1 MSMLPTLRENEWTV
15 LNTTHKIGGK
25 VEMMEIVR
33 KSRLSDSA
41 VMRAILSLVDKG
53 LLELS
58 QTTETYIELNQEGKH
73 YAERGLPERR
83 ALKTLLELG
92 GKATQTDVLRGAEIE
107 AEKSRITLG
116 WLNRKSWIVTHKDE
130 ERIILTAKGP
140 QPKGTDEKLI
150 EMLSERGKTKLDT
163 LPRELEED
171 LGTLTHRNLI
181 RITKVSLK
189 RVELTENGLRSLQ
202 AQVEPIKEVNIL
214 TPEIMR
220 NRSWRKI
227 KFRGY
232 DVEIEPRKIH
242 PGKKHMYIEFLERT
256 RRILIGMG
264 FEEAEGPHV
273 ETEFWNFDSLF
284 QAQDH
289 PAREIHDSYLL
300 KYPDY
305 KAELGVE
312 EIVEK
317 VKMTHENG
325 WTTGSKGWRYKWD
338 LDTARRFILRTHTTA
353 VSMRYLATH
362 KTPPVK
368 MFCIS
373 QVFRPDV
380 VDAKHLG
387 AGFYQ
392 CEGIAGDRG
401 MNLRH
406 LLGILETFT
415 KAFGLQA
422 IKFKPGYFPFTEP
435 SVEGF
440 CLHEKLGWMECV
452 GAGMFRPE
460 VLKPFGIDFPVAA
473 WGIGIDRIAMTSLG
487 IDDIRLLFARDLE
500 FLREKPMM

>member
-1 MSMLPTLRENEWTV
+1 MLPTLRENEWIV
-15 LNTTHKIGGK
+15 LNAAHKMGK
-25 VEMMEIVR
+25 QVEMLEIVR
-33 KSRLSDSA
+33 ESRLPDSA
-41 VMRAILSLVDKG
+41 VMRAILSLVEKG

-58 QTTETYIELNQEGKH
+58 QTTETYIELNEEGKQ

-83 ALKTLLELG
+83 ALSALLELG
-92 GKATQTDVLRGAEIE
+92 GEATQIDVLRRAEIE
-107 AEKSRITLG
+107 TDKIRITLG
-116 WLNRKSWIVTHKDE
+116 WLNQKGWVVTRENEQGIVLE
-130 ERIILTAKGP
+130 AKEP
-140 QPKGTDEKLI
+140 QPKGKDEKLI
-150 EMLSERGKTKLDT
+150 ETLLERGMNRLDS
-163 LPRELEED
+163 LPKESEED
-171 LGTLTHRNLI
+171 LRTLTHRNLI
-181 RITKVSLK
+181 KTTTVSIK
-189 RVELTENGLRSLQ
+189 RVKTTENGLRILQ
-202 AQVEPIKEVNIL
+202 ARVEPTKEVNIL
-214 TPEIMR
+214 TPEIIR
-220 NRSWRKI
+220 SGSWRTL

-232 DVEIEPRKIH
+232 DVEIEPKRIH
-242 PGKKHMYIEFLERT
+242 PNKKHMYIEFLERT

-305 KAELGVE
+305 RADLGLE
-312 EIVEK
+312 EIVER

-338 LDTARRFILRTHTTA
+338 IDTARRFILRTHTTA
-353 VSMRYLATH
+353 VSMRYLAAH

-380 VDAKHLG
+380 VDARHLG
-387 AGFYQ
+387 AGFCQ
-392 CEGIAGDRG
+392 CEGIAGDKN
-401 MNLRH
+401 MNFRH
-406 LLGILETFT
+406 LLGILEALT
-415 KAFGLQA
+415 KAFGLQT

-440 CLHEKLGWMECV
+440 CLHPKLGWMECV

-460 VLKPFGIDFPVAA
+460 VLKPFDIDFPVAA

-487 IDDIRLLFARDLE
+487 IDDIRLLYVRDLE
-500 FLREKPMM
+500 FLREKPMT